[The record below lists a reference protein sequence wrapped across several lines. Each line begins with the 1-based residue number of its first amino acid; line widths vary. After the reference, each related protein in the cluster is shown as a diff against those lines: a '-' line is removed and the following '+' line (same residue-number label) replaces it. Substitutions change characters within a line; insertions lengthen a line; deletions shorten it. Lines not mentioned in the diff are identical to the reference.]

1 MAGGMNK
8 RGSYGS
14 MAERVRGR
22 PGDANP
28 PPGPSPGSGSPPVK
42 HCWVTDRHGRL
53 PALLLEW
60 RQRGGAWHGRV
71 VHPVN
76 EGDGW
81 VVVEEWLPA
90 ELLHPADAVATPGVP
105 SSGARQPGGSPA

>member
-8 RGSYGS
+8 RGSYGP
-14 MAERVRGR
+14 MAERVRAATAR
-22 PGDANP
+22 DEPAP
-28 PPGPSPGSGSPPVK
+28 APPPVK

-60 RQRGGAWHGRV
+60 RQRGGTWHGRV
-71 VHPVN
+71 VRPVP
-76 EGDGW
+76 EGEGW

-90 ELLHPADAVATPGVP
+90 ALLDPA
-105 SSGARQPGGSPA
+105 